1 MKGFSVAVA
10 AFALVGMVG
19 AIWAEGEQTAKEE
32 GIEVVATPLPDELKG
47 FKTFDV
53 TLKSTRTT
61 DHSVQVEI
69 WLNDNTVKEPGGA
82 RGKCTVMV
90 GLKGGTT
97 MNEKK
102 HCKESEP
109 SNSFSVQIIKV
120 FSKIF

>member
-1 MKGFSVAVA
+1 MKLRTI
-10 AFALVGMVG
+10 AFLALVIPALV
-19 AIWAEGEQTAKEE
+19 WAEPQRATED
-32 GIEVVATPLPDELKG
+32 GIEVTVSPLADEIPG

-53 TLKSTRTT
+53 TLKSNRST

-69 WLNDNTVKEPGGA
+69 QLNDNTVKEPAGA

-90 GLKGGTT
+90 GLKGGATVR
-97 MNEKK
+97 EKK
-102 HCKESEP
+102 QCKETAP

>member
-1 MKGFSVAVA
+1 MKRSLIYL
-10 AFALVGMVG
+10 LVMVVVVMVG
-19 AIWAEGEQTAKEE
+19 PIFADAQTVTED
-32 GIEVVATPLPDELKG
+32 GIEVSVSPLPEEIKG

-53 TLKSTRTT
+53 TLKSSRGT

-69 WLNDNTVKEPGGA
+69 LLNNNTVKEPGGA
-82 RGKCTVMV
+82 RGTCTVMI

-102 HCKESEP
+102 HCKETAS
-109 SNSFSVQIIKV
+109 SNSFSVQIKKV